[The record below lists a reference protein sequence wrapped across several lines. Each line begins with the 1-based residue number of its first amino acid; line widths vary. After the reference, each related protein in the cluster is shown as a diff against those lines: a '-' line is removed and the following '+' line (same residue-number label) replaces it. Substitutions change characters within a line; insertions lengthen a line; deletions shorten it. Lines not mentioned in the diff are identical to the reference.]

1 MKTVI
6 RLCLTIAGAVLLFA
20 AVAKFTYI
28 GDGKIT
34 KGTYRIK
41 DFSRYPDAFIEVGE
55 DSIQFFNIDLNEIYQ
70 EGQLKQ
76 YNEVIARKPDLALS
90 EEEVKQAS
98 DLNAIMVQKPYYVD
112 FQSEVDSDIKSGT
125 FTYEYNFY
133 QKVFFGFGIEYN
145 SLNKSIHIAHYIQE
159 LTFEK

>member
-1 MKTVI
+1 MKTLI
-6 RLCLTIAGAVLLFA
+6 RLCLTLSGAVLLFA

-34 KGTYRIK
+34 KGTYQIK
-41 DFSRYPDAFIEVGE
+41 GFDRYPDACIEVGE

-76 YNEVIARKPDLALS
+76 YYEVIARKPDLALS
-90 EEEVKQAS
+90 EEEVKKAS
-98 DLNAIMVQKPYYVD
+98 DLNALLVQRPYYVD

-133 QKVFFGFGIEYN
+133 QKNFFGFGIEYN
-145 SLNKSIHIAHYIQE
+145 SLHKTIHIGH
-159 LTFEK
+159 